1 MSNLSLMSLQKKDR
15 LAAMRFYNPESG
27 SKEGLNVKSVQR
39 VVLIMGRYVEQ
50 VLLSGCLS
58 ICKSALATW
67 LRASADLAVPLRFS
81 TTENKLFHP
90 SLSVI
95 ISDHCFFTEK
105 R

>member
-1 MSNLSLMSLQKKDR
+1 MSNLSLMYLKKTGR

-58 ICKSALATW
+58 ICTACLGYVLLQIWHS
-67 LRASADLAVPLRFS
+67 
-81 TTENKLFHP
+81 LFDFQRQKANYSIHP
-90 SLSVI
+90 
-95 ISDHCFFTEK
+95 
-105 R
+105 